1 VKKILAIDDSASIRR
16 MVSFT
21 LKGAGYDVLEAADGE
36 EGLDLAR
43 HNEVSLVLTDHNMPK
58 MDGLALIRTLRGMAS
73 YREVPLLMLTT
84 ESSDEMKAQ
93 GRAAG
98 ATGWMVKPFDPA
110 RLVAI
115 VKKVIG

>member
-1 VKKILAIDDSASIRR
+1 

-21 LKGAGYDVLEAADGE
+21 LKGAGYDVLEAVDGE

-43 HNEVSLVLTDHNMPK
+43 RNEVSLVLTDHNMPK
-58 MDGLALIRTLRGMAS
+58 MDGLALIRTLRGMPS
-73 YREVPLLMLTT
+73 YEHVPLLMLTT